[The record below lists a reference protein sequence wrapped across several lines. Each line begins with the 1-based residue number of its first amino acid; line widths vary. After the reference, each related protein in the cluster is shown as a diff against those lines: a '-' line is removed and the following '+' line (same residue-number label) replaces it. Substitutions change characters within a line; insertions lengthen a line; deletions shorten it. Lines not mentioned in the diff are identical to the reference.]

1 MEIDLLKKYP
11 KTKRNLS
18 KRKKEKD
25 TKVRDIAREF
35 GKDFFD
41 GDKKYGYGGHYY
53 NEKYWFTSNK
63 IEKIEKVHN
72 YLENLEHVGK
82 VLSFRSVLKVAEGLN
97 NNKPLGSLEMGVLY
111 TKLPENIKNEIA
123 TQNVASNA
131 IVFLFIFL

>member
-11 KTKRNLS
+11 KIKRNFS

-53 NEKYWFTSNK
+53 NEKYWFR
-63 IEKIEKVHN
+63 
-72 YLENLEHVGK
+72 L
-82 VLSFRSVLKVAEGLN
+82 
-97 NNKPLGSLEMGVLY
+97 
-111 TKLPENIKNEIA
+111 
-123 TQNVASNA
+123 
-131 IVFLFIFL
+131 